1 VGTANPQDQDF
12 DKGNMHEYSTGK
24 SSRQE
29 QGCKAGNNAGDESTS
44 RNGRN
49 SANLYEEHAPSQSD
63 T

>member
-1 VGTANPQDQDF
+1 MGMANHRDQDF

-29 QGCKAGNNAGDESTS
+29 QGGKAGQDARDESAS
-44 RNGRN
+44 GNGRN
-49 SANLYEEHAPSQSD
+49 FADLYDEHALSRSG